1 MIQTNDT
8 IVLGYS
14 GFNDYTSY
22 KKSQIDGLT
31 LHESLVSQGMD
42 AAAAIIRNGTV
53 VAAVAEE
60 RFTGQKHTSAFPKNA
75 IEYCLQEAGVD
86 WDDITAVAHNFDY
99 SALRPLME
107 RNPYTKGLYEQVL
120 SDERQVHLFK
130 EAFDVDVADRFNA
143 IDHHLAH
150 ASYTFY
156 NSGFSDSLVVVAD
169 GLGEQ
174 NSISIYAGKN
184 NTLTLLKGF
193 GPLSSLGMLYSA
205 ITDYLGFI
213 TNSDEYKIMGLAAY
227 GDLSVYADVFKKLVI
242 LDDDGGVRIPEL
254 LPAKIQTP
262 LDRETYR
269 HFKTVLSELG
279 LPAREPEGEVTQA
292 HRDFTAALQH
302 RLNEAMLHVVSYW
315 AKETGNTNLCMSG
328 GVALNCVANAYVAD
342 RKLFTNIY
350 VAPAAADDG
359 TAIGAALH
367 MATKLNP
374 STEFTN
380 TQDMP
385 FYGPAV
391 VVTPELETRA
401 KEHGI
406 QVRHVEK
413 QELITTVR
421 DCIVGGGIVGW
432 AQERME
438 FGPRALGHRS
448 ILADPRQYEMRDRLN
463 TVTKQRENFRPFAP
477 IVQAESLKTYF
488 DAIEGVGYKHM
499 LFNINVNKAH
509 QHELQAITHVDGTA
523 RVQAVEKT
531 DLPLL
536 WDLLGA
542 VAEVTGSP
550 VLLNTSFNLK
560 SMPIVCYADDALQA
574 YIDSDIDLL
583 VINDTIFTKE
593 A

>member
-1 MIQTNDT
+1 MQVKDT

-14 GFNDYTSY
+14 GFNDYNDY
-22 KKSQIDGLT
+22 KKSHIEGLT

-42 AAAAIIRNGTV
+42 AAAAIIRNGTII
-53 VAAVAEE
+53 AAVAEE

-75 IEYCLQEAGVD
+75 IEYCLSEAGVE

-99 SALRPLME
+99 RPMEALLLRSE
-107 RNPYTKGLYEQVL
+107 YTKDLYKEVL
-120 SDERQVHLFK
+120 SDERQIALFK
-130 EAFDVDVADRFNA
+130 ETFGIDVSDRFTA
-143 IDHHLAH
+143 VDHHISH
-150 ASYTFY
+150 ASYAFY
-156 NSGFSDSLVVVAD
+156 NSAYEKSLVVVAD

-174 NSISIYAGKN
+174 SSISIYNGRGNQLEKLAA
-184 NTLTLLKGF
+184 L

-205 ITDYLGFI
+205 VTDYLGFI

-227 GDLSVYADVFKKLVI
+227 GNPEVYADIFEKLVV
-242 LDDDGGVRIPEL
+242 LDDRGGVLIPDL
-254 LPAKIQTP
+254 LPRKIETP
-262 LDRETYR
+262 VDRETYR
-269 HFKTVLSELG
+269 HFKNVMQQLG

-292 HRDFTAALQH
+292 HRDFTAALQR
-302 RLNEAMLHVVSYW
+302 RLNDAMLHVVSYW

-328 GVALNCVANAYVAD
+328 GVALNCVANAYIAD
-342 RKLFTNIY
+342 KKMFKSIY

-359 TAIGAALH
+359 TSIGAALH
-367 MATKLNP
+367 VSAQQDTAVTFSN
-374 STEFTN
+374 S
-380 TQDMP
+380 QDMP
-385 FYGPAV
+385 FYGPSV
-391 VVTPELETRA
+391 TVTPEIEARA
-401 KEHGI
+401 KEYGF
-406 QVRHVEK
+406 QVRHMSQ

-421 DCIVGGGIVGW
+421 DCIVNGGIVGW

-477 IVQAESLKTYF
+477 IVQSEALKTYF
-488 DAIEGVGYKHM
+488 EAVDGVGYKHM
-499 LFNINVNKAH
+499 LFNVNVREEH
-509 QHELQAITHVDGTA
+509 RDELQAITHVDGTA
-523 RVQAVEKT
+523 RVQAVEKA

-542 VAEVTGSP
+542 VAEVTGAP
-550 VLLNTSFNLK
+550 VMLNTSFNLK

-583 VINDTIFTKE
+583 VINDTIFTK
-593 A
+593 AA

>member
-1 MIQTNDT
+1 MIQKNDT

-14 GFNDYTSY
+14 GFNDYNSY
-22 KKSQIDGLT
+22 KKSQIEGLT

-42 AAAAIIRNGTV
+42 AAAAIISNGAI

-75 IEYCLQEAGVD
+75 IEYCLKEVGIG

-99 SALRPLME
+99 SPLEALMVRS
-107 RNPYTKGLYEQVL
+107 PYTKSLYEQVL
-120 SDERQVHLFK
+120 SDERQIALFK
-130 EAFDVDVADRFNA
+130 EAFDVDVASRFNA
-143 IDHHLAH
+143 IDHHLSH
-150 ASYTFY
+150 ASYAFY
-156 NSGFSDSLVVVAD
+156 NSGFAESLVIVAD

-174 NSISIYAGKN
+174 SSVSVYTGKGN
-184 NTLTLLKGF
+184 KLTLLHAY

-227 GDLSVYADVFKKLVI
+227 GDPKVYADAFEKLVV
-242 LDDDGGVRIPEL
+242 LDEDGGVHMPEL
-254 LPAKIQTP
+254 LPAKIQSP

-269 HFKTVLSELG
+269 HFKEVLAGLG

-302 RLNEAMLHVVSYW
+302 RLNEAMLHIVSYW
-315 AKETGNTNLCMSG
+315 KQKTGSTKLCMSG
-328 GVALNCVANAYVAD
+328 GVALNCVANAYIAD
-342 RKLFTNIY
+342 KKLFENIY

-359 TAIGAALH
+359 TAIGAALCK
-367 MATKLNP
+367 AVELDP
-374 STEFTN
+374 STECTN

-385 FYGPAV
+385 FYGPSV
-391 VVTPELETRA
+391 EVTPELEERA
-401 KEHGI
+401 KAHGM
-406 QVRHVEK
+406 QVQRMEK
-413 QELITTVR
+413 QELITAVR
-421 DCIVGGGIVGW
+421 DCIVKGGIVGW

-477 IVQAESLKTYF
+477 IVQAEALNTYF
-488 DAIEGVGYKHM
+488 DAVDGVGYKHM
-499 LFNINVNKAH
+499 LFNVNVAKNH
-509 QHELQAITHVDGTA
+509 QDELQAITHVDGTA
-523 RVQAVEKT
+523 RVQAVDKK

-542 VAEVTGSP
+542 VAEATGAP

-583 VINDTIFTKE
+583 VINDTVFIKG